1 MEHVKVDQLEDGIAR
16 VLVSRGDI
24 GNASS
29 PEMLGEI
36 RDAFASLS
44 ADRDVRA
51 IVVAGSGKNFSY
63 GLDLMAMGGTLSS
76 VLADGATV
84 GVDRDRDLA
93 RGYTVTDSGITVVG
107 KGIHV
112 ER

>member
-36 RDAFASLS
+36 RDAFALLS

-51 IVVAGSGKNFSY
+51 IIFAAEGRHFSVGADFAFLQRLTGASKASGQQSNQKQKRAEKAQA
-63 GLDLMAMGGTLSS
+63 LRLMLG
-76 VLADGATV
+76 
-84 GVDRDRDLA
+84 
-93 RGYTVTDSGITVVG
+93 
-107 KGIHV
+107 
-112 ER
+112 